1 MKNIL
6 YVNSTVR
13 EESRTDELARHLLKQ
28 MNGKITEIKLENE
41 QIEPLNGS
49 SLAERDELLRNG
61 DYTNEKLRYAI
72 QFANADSIVISAPFW
87 DLSFPAKLK
96 AYIENISVTGV
107 TFRYSEDGRPIGL
120 CKANDMYFIS
130 TAGGKFIP
138 NFGYDYIKLLSNQ
151 LFGIKKTELIY
162 AEGLD
167 IIGND
172 IQEIIKKAKEDID
185 RRYRKN
191 LEIDE
196 R

>member
-28 MNGKITEIKLENE
+28 MNGKITEVKLSNE
-41 QIEPLNGS
+41 QIEPLNGK
-49 SLAERDELLRNG
+49 SLAERDELLRDG
-61 DYTNEKLRYAI
+61 DYTNEKLRYAR

-107 TFRYSEDGRPIGL
+107 TFRYSKDGRPIGL
-120 CKANDMYFIS
+120 CKASDMYFIS

-151 LFGIKKTELIY
+151 LFGIKNSELVY

-167 IIGND
+167 IVGNNV
-172 IQEIIKKAKEDID
+172 QEIMRKAKEDID
-185 RRYRKN
+185 RRFFRN
-191 LEIDE
+191 QIE